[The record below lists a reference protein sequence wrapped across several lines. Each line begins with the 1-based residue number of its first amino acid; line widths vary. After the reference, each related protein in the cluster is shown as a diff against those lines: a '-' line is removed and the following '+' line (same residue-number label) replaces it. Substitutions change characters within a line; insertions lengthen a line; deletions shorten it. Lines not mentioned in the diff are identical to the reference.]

1 MYDVMVYD
9 ERLGQFIPVKN
20 EHGKAYSYESW
31 NDAAE
36 HVYALNESS
45 NGNIYKTEYRTTK
58 ARKRNGR

>member
-20 EHGKAYSYESW
+20 ENGKVHSYENW
-31 NDAAE
+31 TDAADK
-36 HVYALNESS
+36 VMALHRESP
-45 NGNIYKTEYRTTK
+45 GHQYKTEYRTTK